1 MSVIISFV
9 IQKGGSGKTTLT
21 VNCAIAAWLKKKKVI
36 IFDMDPQ
43 RSAEKWFQIRE
54 NELPPLARV
63 TAAQLPASIE
73 AASKQYDFIF
83 IDTPG
88 RDEPAQATAIAH
100 SDFCVI
106 PCRPSPTDL
115 NATPETVATVKRL
128 NKPFAFVITQAP
140 ARSYRVAEAVEA
152 LTVIGA
158 VCPVPVVSRNAYQD
172 AQGLGLG
179 VLEFEP
185 KGRAAEES
193 EKLWKWLAGKIK
205 Q

>member
-1 MSVIISFV
+1 MSTVIISFV
-9 IQKGGSGKTTLT
+9 IQKGGSGKTTLA
-21 VNCAIAAWLKKKKVI
+21 VNCAIAAWMKKKKVI

-54 NELPPLARV
+54 NPSPTLAIVSAVELPA
-63 TAAQLPASIE
+63 TIK

-83 IDTPG
+83 IDTPA
-88 RDEPAQATAIAH
+88 RDEPAQAIAIAH

-106 PCRPSPTDL
+106 PCRPSPVDL

-128 NKPFAFVITQAP
+128 NKPFAFVVSQAP
-140 ARSYRVAEAVEA
+140 PRSYRVTEAIEA
-152 LTVIGA
+152 LGQIGT
-158 VCPVPVVSRNAYQD
+158 VCPIPIVSRNAYQD

-185 KGRAAEES
+185 KGRAAAET
-193 EKLWKWLAGKIK
+193 EKLWKWLTRKIK
-205 Q
+205 